1 MAVFTLATTFL
12 LIMVSPLFKNPFAY
26 IWTEPV
32 FLNIKTLSQS
42 IASMPLLQN
51 FVFSDNSTGQNFI
64 RMSSELYAVLSS
76 AGIAVNDLV
85 INGKGLNPQLL
96 NFWMQIHPP
105 ILFTGFS
112 MATVPFAFALA
123 AMMKN
128 DYKDWVRQAFPWVLA
143 GTGILGLGIML
154 GGYWAYEML
163 GWGGYWAWDPVEN
176 SSLIPWLVGVASVHT
191 LLVQRRSQ
199 AKGGI
204 GRFAKTNLILCLM
217 TYILVLYSTFL
228 TRSGVLGDA
237 SVHSFVDPGM
247 IVYLFLV
254 IFIGTFIVLGFG
266 MLFYR
271 WKTLTEETPVDES
284 LLSRDLALFTA
295 SVVLCASAII
305 ILVGT
310 SAPIFGQAVD
320 TFFYNEMHVPLAI
333 IIGLLNGM
341 SILMKWKNTKKE
353 ELIKKSIFSVA
364 AALILTVLIVLF
376 GRVTDIMMI
385 ILAFSASF
393 SLFVNAEIAI
403 KIVRG
408 NMKMLGAYVAH
419 IGIALF
425 ILGVI
430 GSAAYSREIDLELVK
445 GEPQEAFGYEMIF
458 TGWNPIENNTK
469 YAFNVSIKKG
479 EKVYSVSPVMYIS
492 DFNNGL
498 MREPAILTTFTKD
511 IYLSPLG
518 YEEGGDGHNHDGSV
532 FQLEKGGST
541 QFNGVNIVFTDFDI
555 SPETMQAMQEGK
567 DFEMGAKLTAEKDGV
582 SKEFELKRQSISG
595 KISFT
600 SESFQELNLKVDLLN
615 LVAGKIDIALS
626 TLDGSQTHSVDEK
639 KETLSVSASIKPFIN
654 FVWIGVAVM
663 VIGFFVS
670 MVRRLPESFIKN

>member
-1 MAVFTLATTFL
+1 
-12 LIMVSPLFKNPFAY
+12 
-26 IWTEPV
+26 
-32 FLNIKTLSQS
+32 
-42 IASMPLLQN
+42 
-51 FVFSDNSTGQNFI
+51 
-64 RMSSELYAVLSS
+64 
-76 AGIAVNDLV
+76 
-85 INGKGLNPQLL
+85 
-96 NFWMQIHPP
+96 
-105 ILFTGFS
+105 
-112 MATVPFAFALA
+112 
-123 AMMKN
+123 
-128 DYKDWVRQAFPWVLA
+128 
-143 GTGILGLGIML
+143 
-154 GGYWAYEML
+154 
-163 GWGGYWAWDPVEN
+163 
-176 SSLIPWLVGVASVHT
+176 
-191 LLVQRRSQ
+191 
-199 AKGGI
+199 
-204 GRFAKTNLILCLM
+204 
-217 TYILVLYSTFL
+217 
-228 TRSGVLGDA
+228 
-237 SVHSFVDPGM
+237 M

-376 GRVTDIMMI
+376 GRVTEIMMI

-469 YAFNVSIKKG
+469 YAFNVSVKKG
-479 EKVYSVSPVMYIS
+479 DKVYSVSPVMYIS

-541 QFNGVNIVFTDFDI
+541 QFNGVNIVFTEFDI
-555 SPETMQAMQEGK
+555 SAETMQAMQEGK

-626 TLDGSQTHSVDEK
+626 TLNGSQTHSVDEK